1 MVLKVHLLKLAQQ
14 EVLTLVSNVGKVLA
28 RAVFLFCVCLV
39 VVAHAG
45 DDWQPI
51 LPEELKMTAEPLA
64 PGAPAIYLYRQVDRD
79 DKVGHEENYVRIK
92 ILTEEGRKQAD
103 LEIPFVKDLTKIRG
117 IKARTL
123 RPDGTIADF
132 VGKSTKRRSSS
143 PEGSDFLCKPLAFQ
157 MCRSEA
163 SSNTGTR
170 KNGMRG
176 SSTIRVGR
184 LAKSCSPNAPH
195 SA

>member
-39 VVAHAG
+39 AVAHAG

-132 VGKSTKRRSSS
+132 VGQIYEKTIVKSRGVRLLVQTLSL
-143 PEGSDFLCKPLAFQ
+143 PDVQVGSINAC
-157 MCRSEA
+157 
-163 SSNTGTR
+163 
-170 KNGMRG
+170 
-176 SSTIRVGR
+176 STIRLPCFLQKGAHAV
-184 LAKSCSPNAPH
+184 APLH
-195 SA
+195 CVAFP